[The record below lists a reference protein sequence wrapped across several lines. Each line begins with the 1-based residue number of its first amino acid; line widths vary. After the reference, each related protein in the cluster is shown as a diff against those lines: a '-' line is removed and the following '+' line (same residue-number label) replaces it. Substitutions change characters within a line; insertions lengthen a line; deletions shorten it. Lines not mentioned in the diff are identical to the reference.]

1 MLHICNQTTLI
12 MTVAIID
19 DDVKCV
25 KRTQEWLSSYDN
37 VSILFTAING
47 FDYLQKL
54 QAHKTSPDIALMD
67 IGMRVM
73 DGCAA
78 TFFTKLTHPKIKIIA
93 YTTYTDHDMVRNCFM
108 CGADGFVIK
117 VEADKVLENAI
128 TTVANGSQY
137 FDTNLVYSGF
147 TDLQYEKIINYKKKF
162 WETPFEKLF
171 NITKRERQFIALAST
186 SLTYKEIAEILI
198 IEEATAQLMYSRIA
212 KKLQLRSTK
221 DLTLFALQNGLAM
234 QANFLFSHGKNLLY

>member
-1 MLHICNQTTLI
+1 

-19 DDVKCV
+19 DDILAVSRVKSLLHGQNNISV
-25 KRTQEWLSSYDN
+25 
-37 VSILFTAING
+37 LFTAING
-47 FDYLQKL
+47 YDYLQKL

-73 DGCAA
+73 DGCSA
-78 TFFTKLTHPKIKIIA
+78 TFFSKLAHPDIKIIA
-93 YTTYTDHDMVRNCFM
+93 YTIYTDYDMVRNCFM
-108 CGADGFVIK
+108 CGADGFLLK
-117 VEADKVLENAI
+117 VNAEKVLPEALASVEN
-128 TTVANGSQY
+128 GDYY
-137 FDTNLVYSGF
+137 FDKGILYGGIN
-147 TDLQYEKIINYKKKF
+147 DLQRNEIIDYKKAF
-162 WETPFEKLF
+162 WEKPVEKLF

-234 QANFLFSHGKNLLY
+234 QANFLFSHKNNLPY

>member
-1 MLHICNQTTLI
+1 

-25 KRTQEWLSSYDN
+25 KRTQEWLCSYGN
-37 VSILFTAING
+37 VSVLFTAING

-78 TFFTKLTHPKIKIIA
+78 TFYSKLTHPNVKIIA
-93 YTTYTDHDMVRNCFM
+93 YTTYTDYEMVRNCFM

-117 VEADKVLENAI
+117 VDADKVLQNALAA
-128 TTVANGSQY
+128 VANGNHY

-147 TDLQYEKIINYKKKF
+147 TDVQYKTIIDYKNVFCEK
-162 WETPFEKLF
+162 PFEKLF

-186 SLTYKEIAEILI
+186 SLTYKEIAEILV

-212 KKLQLRSTK
+212 KKLQLRSIK

-234 QANFLFSHGKNLLY
+234 QANFLFSHGKNLPY